1 MNKNILPKTS
11 SPKRYEIKLDID
23 LENFTYVGMQTVE
36 VEVLENTKLIYLNSL
51 GIQVSHASLISND
64 QESINL
70 SVEYFENDERI
81 SLSSKNEIENGTYKL
96 YMEFKSEIT
105 NDLKGFYRSKF
116 LTKDEEEKWI
126 ATTQFEP
133 TSARNAFPCWD
144 EPEYKAVF
152 SITIV
157 ADKKYLRVSNEKVLS
172 EKEVEDNKI
181 ETTFVDSMKMS
192 TYLVAFV
199 IGELEVTEIGEIGNT
214 KVRIGWMTVNLI
226 LIMGR

>member
-199 IGELEVTEIGEIGNT
+199 IVD
-214 KVRIGWMTVNLI
+214 
-226 LIMGR
+226 